1 MTSDDDRTYDGL
13 DKLVDPEDLDDLEDD
28 ELVVPRRQHAAGS
41 LQSGSRFGRHAA
53 PAQQPAAAQR
63 PAAQQPAAQNP
74 APAQRTVAAP
84 AQRPAAAT
92 QTPAAPIP
100 PQTRRAQQ
108 AYVDPDANRAAFDA
122 KYSQDAY
129 GDAYGQQPAAGGGL
143 LHRRS
148 KANKGGR
155 EQAPATYQ
163 AYQAQSADAPQGRQR
178 RQRRHKAHPV
188 LRVLITLVAVLAI
201 VYAVVCIP
209 IDRSIAFDAAEEQG
223 VQEATTPQAPFMP
236 YYVLLMGSD
245 ARDGDTSSRTD
256 TMMLA
261 RIDVVRNQIT
271 LVSIPRDTMVEIEG
285 YGTQKINAAYTFG
298 GAGGAV
304 AAVSKLTGETI
315 SEAAVIRFDGVETL
329 VDAIG
334 GITVDVPVDV
344 NDPDYTHLVLPAGPT
359 EMDGHT
365 ALLFSPGDHRQD
377 PHTASHGAAEGR
389 GFDGGL
395 LRYLDALLR
404 HRADPRAHAGRR
416 PDGVP
421 CECALYHGICRR
433 CELRRGR
440 PGRAGADDGRGG
452 RGRGPEHRHQ
462 RPAVVCGGLPRGL
475 SRFGFRPTVSR
486 MMSDP
491 WGRLN
496 QCERGAA

>member
-304 AAVSKLTGETI
+304 TAVSRLTGETI
-315 SEAAVIRFDGVETL
+315 SEAAIIRFDGVETL

-365 ALLFSPGDHRQD
+365 ALLFSRVRHGFALGDFQRQAD
-377 PHTASHGAAEGR
+377 QALVIQAIIAKIRTLPPTELPKVAASMGDF
-389 GFDGGL
+389 FDTSMRCYDIAPILVRMLAGGPTV
-395 LRYLDALLR
+395 Y
-404 HRADPRAHAGRR
+404 RASVPSTTEYV
-416 PDGVP
+416 DGVSYVVADRA
-421 CECALYHGICRR
+421 AL
-433 CELRRGR
+433 
-440 PGRAGADDGRGG
+440 A
-452 RGRGPEHRHQ
+452 Q
-462 RPAVVCGGLPRGL
+462 MMAVVDAGGDPSTVTNGL
-475 SRFGFRPTVSR
+475 
-486 MMSDP
+486 
-491 WGRLN
+491 
-496 QCERGAA
+496 Q

>member
-1 MTSDDDRTYDGL
+1 MTSNDDRTYDGL
-13 DKLVDPEDLDDLEDD
+13 DKLVDLEDLDDLEDD
-28 ELVVPRRQHAAGS
+28 ELVVPRQEHAEGN

-53 PAQQPAAAQR
+53 PAQQPAAAAEKK
-63 PAAQQPAAQNP
+63 PAASAQQPAA
-74 APAQRTVAAP
+74 PAQQTVAAP
-84 AQRPAAAT
+84 ARQ
-92 QTPAAPIP
+92 PAAPAS

-122 KYSQDAY
+122 RYSRDAY
-129 GDAYGQQPAAGGGL
+129 GDAYGQQPASGGGL
-143 LHRRS
+143 LHRRN
-148 KANKGGR
+148 KGNKGGR

-163 AYQAQSADAPQGRQR
+163 AYQAQSGDAKLGRRR

-188 LRVLITLVAVLAI
+188 LRVLLILVAVLAI
-201 VYAVVCIP
+201 VYAVVCVP
-209 IDRSIAFDAAEEQG
+209 IDRSIAFDAAEGQG
-223 VQEATTPQAPFMP
+223 VQEATTPQAPLMP

-304 AAVSKLTGETI
+304 TAVSRLTGETI
-315 SEAAVIRFDGVETL
+315 SEAAIIRFDGVETL

-365 ALLFSPGDHRQD
+365 ALLFSRVRHGFALGDFQRQAD
-377 PHTASHGAAEGR
+377 QALVIQAIIAKVRTLPPTELPKVAASMGDF
-389 GFDGGL
+389 FDTSMRCYDIAPILVRMLAGGPTV
-395 LRYLDALLR
+395 Y
-404 HRADPRAHAGRR
+404 RASVPSTTEYV
-416 PDGVP
+416 DGVSYVVADQA
-421 CECALYHGICRR
+421 AL
-433 CELRRGR
+433 
-440 PGRAGADDGRGG
+440 A
-452 RGRGPEHRHQ
+452 Q
-462 RPAVVCGGLPRGL
+462 MMAVVDAGGDPSTVTNGL
-475 SRFGFRPTVSR
+475 
-486 MMSDP
+486 
-491 WGRLN
+491 
-496 QCERGAA
+496 Q